1 MEWIQSFCF
10 MRIRPPAIPPLWTR
24 PFWFISIRP
33 PVIPPLWTRP
43 FCFIS
48 IRPPVIPPLWTRP
61 FWFISIRPPVIPPL
75 WTQSSCFIQEMPSA
89 IQPSWT
95 CPYTHRH
102 WALVA
107 WQASSAVSPWVGYA
121 PTTLGPNLYIQNIGL
136 LASRRCIL
144 IKFFNFQ
151 IESIIM
157 NH

>member
-1 MEWIQSFCF
+1 MVLQNTQNISPKEKKILQSNYGMNTAFLFYENKAFCNTPI
-10 MRIRPPAIPPLWTR
+10 MNT
-24 PFWFISIRP
+24 
-33 PVIPPLWTRP
+33 VILFYTGDA
-43 FCFIS
+43 FCNTPI
-48 IRPPVIPPLWTRP
+48 
-61 FWFISIRPPVIPPL
+61 
-75 WTQSSCFIQEMPSA
+75 MK
-89 IQPSWT
+89 

-136 LASRRCIL
+136 LALRRCIL